1 MYYKYVVI
9 ILATAV
15 VGLGCRFIFSSDS
28 ILKEWGLDPLDSSRV
43 FGRRLGAIY
52 FGLSVLLFLSLT
64 SMSKAQ
70 TIIIGVAPISGF
82 LAISGILD
90 LYAGRV
96 NTGIIRSIVAEMF
109 LCLVLLSTLFI
120 KVT

>member
-9 ILATAV
+9 IIAIAV

-43 FGRRLGAIY
+43 LARRLGAIY

-70 TIIIGVAPISGF
+70 TIIIGVSSISGF

-96 NTGIIRSIVAEMF
+96 NMGIVRSIVAEMF

-120 KVT
+120 KR

>member
-9 ILATAV
+9 ILVIAV
-15 VGLGCRFIFSSDS
+15 VGLGSRFVFLSDN
-28 ILKEWGLDPLDSSRV
+28 ILKEWGLDPADSTRILSR
-43 FGRRLGAIY
+43 RIGAIY
-52 FGLSVLLFLSLT
+52 FGLAVLLFLSLT

-70 TIIIGVAPISGF
+70 TIIIGISAISGF

-96 NTGIIRSIVAEMF
+96 NMGVIRSIVAEIF
-109 LCLVLLSTLFI
+109 LCLVLLSTLLI
-120 KVT
+120 KK